1 MGVHFCCVEQAT
13 PYIHVGEL
21 AERSIAAVL
30 KTVVPLPGPG
40 VRIPHSPLLFFL
52 TILDRNF
59 TDFS

>member
-30 KTVVPLPGPG
+30 KTVVPVRGPG
-40 VRIPHSPLLFFL
+40 VRIPHSPHLFFL
-52 TILDRNF
+52 TIFDREF
-59 TDFS
+59 TNCS